1 MKTDAY
7 PKPGSDQDVSVP
19 TLGRALHSL
28 MGTYSFDSPSFISEL
43 EPPETYDFILQ
54 KIAHCSPR
62 VSRPLLTPWTKRAL
76 VYESNPLQM
85 RTKYKTVDKKVR
97 PVPSYM
103 PDPAGQTFL
112 PVVIPSLPILPL
124 DPPLLAT
131 FRPTK
136 RLTED
141 RLQKILSSVPKDFLQ
156 TREIDLLVY
165 VLRERELALAFEDS
179 ERGTFSDKYFPDY
192 EIPVI
197 EHTPWVQAPIRVPKA
212 IEETVRQMLLDQ
224 KAAGKYE
231 YSTASYRSRIFAV
244 GKPKGGIRLVA
255 DVQELNKVTVRDAGL
270 PPRTDDFAESFV
282 GHVIYGL
289 ADLFSGYDGRK
300 LGVASRPLTTF
311 NSLIGPHRSC
321 VLPQGATNSLPEFQ
335 RCTTHTLQEE
345 IPKYGGVFVDDVG
358 LKGPTSNYDNEEVA
372 PGIRRFVFEYATVLD
387 RFLARFIEAGIT
399 ASGKKLVLATP
410 RLHIVGTIVSKDG
423 WHLEHGLVTKI
434 LNWGPLTS
442 VTDVRSF
449 LGTAGVGRKWIKGF
463 SLIAKP
469 LTQLTRIAVQ
479 REFHFSL
486 EAETAQKEL
495 KRLISTA
502 PVLVKLD
509 YDAARRMS
517 HLDSLPRASE
527 HGLVIV
533 GVDSCQNGTGW
544 ILFQMV
550 EKEKHPVIF
559 GSCTFNDTESRYSQA
574 KLELYGVFRAFKD
587 LRHRIWGIHFRV
599 DVDAKFLIEMVKQPD
614 LPNAPMTRWI
624 SYIAL
629 FDYVMNHVPAT
640 AHVGVDGLSRRKRT
654 AEDSEEEDAEEYLDK
669 FMNSS
674 SYEINSVS
682 TLANFLSTGSLYTY
696 RPTRLDNNFFK
707 DLLLTMRR
715 TPRTPFASFRTTSIA
730 EDLSCLQIVDPVP
743 ALSSELK
750 RLKESNFDHA
760 LKDSSKASL
769 VKRSL
774 LSNTDDFSYAGQEFE
789 HRRVNVSELAECELA
804 GEIFTLEIQKYP
816 RAYMSSLKEGAP
828 HPSITDQSTLPGIP
842 DPSQRTDNRFY
853 YEDVDPLK
861 DVTCATHSYGVQDQ
875 DSPEMWEEIV
885 AYLKND
891 VLPARCE
898 DPVKR
903 KSFIRR
909 TKGYFLH
916 DDDRL
921 WKLETQGKLPR
932 LIVVAIDRRSSLV
945 AEAHNGVGHRGRD
958 ATYKTLSERYFW
970 PNMYDQIAYFVRS
983 CNVCQLRSK
992 ARPKVAF
999 SPTWNSGILRRFD
1012 LDTIHMP
1019 DGFGGMK
1026 YLLQAT
1032 DPSMSWVEAR
1042 AVRKPNSEAWAKF
1055 LYEEVYSRFGCV
1067 LLCLVDGGSEFK
1079 GAVEILFKQ
1088 YGIVVIVS
1096 SPYHPE
1102 GNGHSERSHQTLVNS
1117 ILRACGKDT
1126 FRWPLYVHAGLWAMR
1141 CSTSRVTGY
1150 PPYFLLYGQRPF
1162 FAFDIADRTWETL
1175 DWHTVASTED
1185 LLAMRMQQIL
1195 RRDKKL
1201 VLAMEQQKRVRQRA
1215 VDDFNSKHE
1224 RHLSSGDF
1232 LLGTWVL
1239 LHETWLD
1246 SQMGNKGALRWT
1258 GPYIVHRK
1266 VQNTTY
1272 QLREL
1277 DGTVM
1282 RGSVAANRLKIFYY
1296 REEHQTVRTVEPTEY
1311 ALHVAAT
1318 TSSSSQASVIIGTL
1332 NQPLLVTP
1340 PFPVSIKVGI
1350 AILPENR
1357 SLSYFSTFTP
1367 SAFTSQHLHYGYHP
1381 NIAELDPTDSNP
1393 VRYVRYTASS
1403 SVFQG
1408 HIHETLLED
1417 SNIRD
1422 LESWALDALPLR

>member
-1 MKTDAY
+1 
-7 PKPGSDQDVSVP
+7 
-19 TLGRALHSL
+19 
-28 MGTYSFDSPSFISEL
+28 MGTYGFDPPSFVSEL
-43 EPPETYDFILQ
+43 EPPEAYDLILQ

-62 VSRPLLTPWTKRAL
+62 TSCPLLTPWTRRAL
-76 VYESNPLQM
+76 TYDSNPLQM

-103 PDPAGQTFL
+103 PDPAGQVFL
-112 PVVIPSLPILPL
+112 PVVIPPLPSLPL
-124 DPPLLAT
+124 DPPQLAK
-131 FRPTK
+131 FLPTK
-136 RLTED
+136 RLTDE
-141 RLQKILSSVPKDFLQ
+141 RLAKILTTVPQGFLRP
-156 TREIDLLVY
+156 REIDLLVH
-165 VLRERELALAFEDS
+165 VLRTRELALAFEDS

-197 EHTPWVQAPIRVPKA
+197 EHIPWVQAPIRVPKA
-212 IEETVRQMLLDQ
+212 IEDTVRQMLLDQ

-289 ADLFSGYDGRK
+289 ADLFSGYDGRR

-311 NSLIGPHRSC
+311 SSLIGPHRSC

-345 IPKYGGVFVDDVG
+345 IPKNGGVFVDDVG
-358 LKGPTSNYDNEEVA
+358 LKGPTSTYEDEEVTS
-372 PGIRRFVFEYATVLD
+372 GIRRFVFEYATTLD

-449 LGTAGVGRKWIKGF
+449 LGTAGVGRKWIRGF

-469 LTQLTRIAVQ
+469 LTQLTRLAVQ
-479 REFHFSL
+479 REFYFSS
-486 EAETAQKEL
+486 EAEAAQKEL

-509 YDAARRMS
+509 YEAAKRMT
-517 HLDSLPRASE
+517 HLDPLPRVSE

-533 GVDSCQNGTGW
+533 GIDSCQNGTGW

-550 EKEKHPVIF
+550 QKEKHPVIF

-574 KLELYGVFRAFKD
+574 KLELYGVFRAIKD
-587 LRHRIWGIHFRV
+587 LRHRIWGIHFRI

-624 SYIAL
+624 AYIAL
-629 FDYVMNHVPAT
+629 FDYVMNHVPADKH
-640 AHVGVDGLSRRKRT
+640 AGVDGLSRRKR
-654 AEDSEEEDAEEYLDK
+654 APEDSDEEDAEEYLDK
-669 FMNSS
+669 FMGSAS
-674 SYEINSVS
+674 IQVCSVPS
-682 TLANFLSTGSLYTY
+682 LINFLSTESLHAY

-707 DLLLTMRR
+707 DLLLVMRR
-715 TPRTPFASFRTTSIA
+715 TPQTPFASFRTTSIA
-730 EDLSCLQIVDPVP
+730 EDLSILRVEDPVP
-743 ALSSELK
+743 ALVEELQ
-750 RLKESNFDHA
+750 RLKESNFDNA
-760 LKDSSKASL
+760 TKDSSKGSL

-774 LSNTDDFSYAGQEFE
+774 LSITDEFSYTGREFE
-789 HRRVNVSELAECELA
+789 HRRVNVAELVTCKLA
-804 GEIFTLEIQKYP
+804 DEVFTLEVQRYP
-816 RAYMSSLKEGAP
+816 RAFMSSLKQGKP
-828 HPSITDQSTLPGIP
+828 RPTVTDQSALPGIP
-842 DPSQRTDNRFY
+842 DPSLRTDNRVN
-853 YEDVDPLK
+853 YEDVDPQT
-861 DVTCATHSYGVQDQ
+861 DVTCATHAYGVKDE
-875 DSPEMWEEIV
+875 DSLEMWTEIT
-885 AYLKND
+885 AYLKTD
-891 VLPARCE
+891 ALPERCR
-898 DPVKR
+898 DPAKR
-903 KSFIRR
+903 KSFIRK
-909 TKGYFLH
+909 TKGFFLH
-916 DDDRL
+916 DDRL
-921 WKLETQGKLPR
+921 WKIEAQGKLPR
-932 LIVVAIDRRSSLV
+932 LVIVDVDRRSILV
-945 AEAHNGVGHRGRD
+945 AEAHNNVGHRGRD
-958 ATYKTLSERYFW
+958 ATYKTLSERFYW
-970 PNMYDQIAYFVRS
+970 PNMFDQIAYFVRS

-992 ARPKVAF
+992 TRPIVAF
-999 SPTWNSGILRRFD
+999 SPTWNSGILRRLD

-1019 DGFGGMK
+1019 DGVGGMK

-1032 DPSMSWVEAR
+1032 DPAISWVEAR
-1042 AVRKPNSEAWAKF
+1042 AARKPNSETWAKF

-1079 GAVEILFKQ
+1079 GAVDILFKQ

-1117 ILRACGKDT
+1117 ILRACGKET
-1126 FRWPLYVHAGLWAMR
+1126 HRWPLYVHAGLWAMR

-1150 PPYFLLYGQRPF
+1150 TPYFLLYGQRPF
-1162 FAFDIADRTWETL
+1162 FAFDLADRTWDTL
-1175 DWHTVASTED
+1175 DWHKVAATED

-1224 RHLSSGDF
+1224 RQLSSGDF

-1266 VQNTTY
+1266 LRDTTY

-1296 REEHQTVRTVEPTEY
+1296 REEHQTVRTVNPTEY
-1311 ALHVAAT
+1311 ALHLAA
-1318 TSSSSQASVIIGTL
+1318 TSSSSSHASVIIGTL
-1332 NQPLLVTP
+1332 NQHSIATP
-1340 PFPVSIKVGI
+1340 TFPVSVKAGVPV
-1350 AILPENR
+1350 LPDNR
-1357 SLSYFSTFTP
+1357 ALVDIP
-1367 SAFTSQHLHYGYHP
+1367 SVSPFAFTSHSLHYRYHP
-1381 NIAELDPTDSNP
+1381 TIAELEPFDYNA
-1393 VRYVRYTASS
+1393 VQFVRYTASS
-1403 SVFQG
+1403 RIANN
-1408 HIHETLLED
+1408 HIHENLLEH

-1422 LESWALDALPLR
+1422 LEAWALDALPLR